1 MVQGENMYNNTKIAK
16 AVRLAVMFGASAT
29 AAMSSTSFAA
39 SEESAEQIEKIEVTG
54 SRIKR
59 ANIQSTSPITTIS
72 AEDIKVSGITR
83 IEDVLNEMPAIF
95 ADQTSGTANGA
106 TGTATVN
113 LRNLGAVRT
122 LTLMNGRRLPS
133 GSPAAGGSG
142 ADINQIPAALVERV
156 EVLTGGASA
165 TYGSDAIAGVVNFI
179 MKKDFEGVQFEYQ
192 NSFYQHNN
200 DHTDMQRAV
209 NDVGFALPSS
219 NVTDGDANDFSL
231 IIGSNTADGKGN
243 VTLYATYRDI
253 KAVTQDNRDYS
264 ACAIDIDSS
273 GQRVCGG
280 SSTIAEGRFTD
291 FGGANDGTS
300 FDYMVQGDQFVDR
313 AGTLYNYGPLNY
325 FQRPDKR
332 KTFGGFAHYE
342 INDFAEVYAEASY
355 MDDRSVA
362 QIAPSGAFFVT
373 DSLNCD
379 NPLMS
384 DQQFDA
390 ICGSHGL
397 TGSDSQTVY
406 VGRRNVEGGPRQ
418 DDLRHTS
425 SRFVLG
431 VRGYINDDWSYDASA
446 NFGSVAYLETYR
458 NEMSITNIKRA
469 LNVKDVD
476 GVATCQSV
484 IDGSDPNCVPWNVF
498 EEGGVTQ
505 DSLDYLI
512 KKLYSR
518 GDTKST
524 QLTGFVSGDLTESGF
539 VVPGTSTGA
548 GVVFGYEYRKESL
561 NLEPDDGFTSG
572 DGAGQGGPT
581 SGVKGEYSV
590 TDLFTEFNLPL
601 IEDAA
606 FAQEL
611 GLEVAYRYSDYSVEG
626 TTDKSTDTYKVALNW
641 AVNDDVRLRAS
652 YQRAVRTGNVRELFA
667 ANTIGLF
674 NWTDPCGTDPTLT
687 QEQCARTGVSA
698 ENYGS
703 ANLISPA
710 GQYNSV
716 SGGNLDIRPEKSDT
730 ISLGLILSPSFLDG
744 LDITF
749 DYFNIQ
755 IEDAIQAKGAAIVH
769 NECAVDNLQSSCDLI
784 NRNPNS
790 SALWVG
796 QDSIIDTNSNIGF
809 IETSGIDIDASYEL
823 SLNDM
828 GDIRFN
834 LVGTYLMQLDTQ
846 NTPGIAIDSCEGYW
860 DRSVCGSSSPK
871 WRSNLRAAWI
881 TPWDATVTATW
892 RYFGEVN
899 EFTRNSTTNA
909 IENGPTT
916 LGAQSYLDLA
926 ASFNTFEHVTV
937 RVGVNN
943 ILDRSPPI
951 VPNAPSGS
959 GNGNTFPGAYDA
971 LGRLIHAGVTISF

>member
-1 MVQGENMYNNTKIAK
+1 MYTNSKIAK
-16 AVRLAVMFGASAT
+16 AVRIAMMCGAGAAAT
-29 AAMSSTSFAA
+29 ISTQAF
-39 SEESAEQIEKIEVTG
+39 SAEENGAESVERIEVTG

-59 ANIQSTSPITTIS
+59 ANIQSTSPVTTIT
-72 AEDIKVSGITR
+72 AADIKVTGVTR
-83 IEDVLNEMPAIF
+83 VEDLLNDMPAIF
-95 ADQTSGTANGA
+95 ADQTSGVANGA
-106 TGTATVN
+106 TGTATVD
-113 LRNLGAVRT
+113 LRNLGAIRT

-142 ADINQIPAALVERV
+142 ADVNQIPAALVERI

-179 MKKDFEGVQFEYQ
+179 MKDDFEGFQFEYQ
-192 NSFYQHNN
+192 KSLYQHNN
-200 DHTDMQRAV
+200 DHDDMQRAV
-209 NDVGFALPSS
+209 AASGFDLPES
-219 NVTDGDANDFSL
+219 NVTDGDSNDFS
-231 IIGSNTADGKGN
+231 IVIGGNTADGNGN

-253 KAVTQDNRDYS
+253 KAITQDNRDYS
-264 ACAIDIDSS
+264 ACAMNIDGT
-273 GQRVCGG
+273 GQRICGG
-280 SSTIAEGRFTD
+280 SSTLPQGRFTD
-291 FGGANDGTS
+291 FGGANDGVG
-300 FDYMVQGDQFVDR
+300 FDYIVQGNDFVQR
-313 AGTLYNYGPLNY
+313 QGELYNYGPLNY

-342 INDFAEVYAEASY
+342 INEHVEVYTEASY

-384 DQQFDA
+384 AQQFDA
-390 ICGSHGL
+390 VCGSHGL
-397 TGSDSQTVY
+397 TASDSQTVY
-406 VGRRNVEGGPRQ
+406 IGRRNVEGGPRQ

-431 VRGYINDDWSYDASA
+431 ARGDIDDNWSYDASM
-446 NFGSVAYLETYR
+446 NFGSVAYLQTYR
-458 NEMSITNIKRA
+458 NELSITNIGRA
-469 LNVKDVD
+469 LNVVKDED
-476 GVATCQSV
+476 GSPVCQSV
-484 IDGSDPNCVPWNVF
+484 LDGSDPSCVPWNVF
-498 EEGGVTQ
+498 QEGGVTQ
-505 DSLDYLI
+505 DSLDYLVRS
-512 KKLYSR
+512 LYSR

-524 QLTGFVSGDLTESGF
+524 QLTAFVSGDLTDAGF
-539 VVPGTSTGA
+539 IIPGTTSGA

-581 SGVKGEYSV
+581 AGVSGEYTV
-590 TDLFTEFNLPL
+590 TDLFTELNLPL
-601 IEDAA
+601 LEDAE
-606 FAQEL
+606 FAKEL
-611 GLEVAYRYSDYSVEG
+611 GVELAYRYSDYSTEG
-626 TTDKSTDTYKVALNW
+626 TTDKSTDTYKAAVNW
-641 AVNDDVRLRAS
+641 AVNDDVRFRAS
-652 YQRAVRTGNVRELFA
+652 YQRAVRTGNIRELFA
-667 ANTIGLF
+667 PNSIGLF
-674 NWTDPCGTDPTLT
+674 NWVDPCGTNPTLSA
-687 QEQCARTGVSA
+687 EQCARTGVTA
-698 ENYGS
+698 ANYGS

-716 SGGNLDIRPEKSDT
+716 GGGNIDLKPEKSDT
-730 ISLGLILSPSFLDG
+730 ISLGIILSPSFAEG

-769 NECAVDNLQSSCDLI
+769 NECAIDNLQSSCDLI

-796 QDSIIDTNSNIGF
+796 QDSIVDTNANIGF
-809 IETSGIDIDASYEL
+809 IETSGIDIDASYEY

-828 GDIRFN
+828 GDLRFN

-846 NTPGIAIDSCEGYW
+846 NTPGIATDSCEGYW
-860 DRSVCGSSSPK
+860 DRAVCGSSSPK

-881 TPWDATVTATW
+881 TPWDATITATW
-892 RYFGEVN
+892 RYFGEVD
-899 EFTRNSTTNA
+899 EFTRNSDTNS
-909 IENGPTT
+909 IEAGPTT
-916 LGAQSYLDLA
+916 LSAQSYIDLA
-926 ASFNTFEHVTV
+926 GTWEAADHVTL
-937 RVGVNN
+937 RFGINN
-943 ILDRSPPI
+943 ILDRNPPL

-971 LGRLIHAGVTISF
+971 LGRLIHAGVTLSF

>member
-1 MVQGENMYNNTKIAK
+1 VVQGENMYNNTKIAK
-16 AVRLAVMFGASAT
+16 AVRLAVMFGAGAT

-95 ADQTSGTANGA
+95 ADQTSGVANGA
-106 TGTATVN
+106 TGTATVD
-113 LRNLGAVRT
+113 LRNLGSVRT

-133 GSPAAGGSG
+133 GSPAAGGTG

-179 MKKDFEGVQFEYQ
+179 MKDDFEGVQFEYQ

-200 DHTDMQRAV
+200 DHSDMQRAV
-209 NDVGFALPSS
+209 SEAGFPLPSS
-219 NVTDGDANDFSL
+219 NVTDGDTNDFSL
-231 IIGSNTADGKGN
+231 IIGGNTADGNGN

-264 ACAIDIDSS
+264 ACAMDIDGN

-280 SSTIAEGRFTD
+280 SSTIPEGRFTD
-291 FGGANDGTS
+291 FAT
-300 FDYMVQGDQFVDR
+300 FDYIVQGTDFVDR
-313 AGTLYNYGPLNY
+313 NGLLYNYGPLNY
-325 FQRPDKR
+325 YQRPDKR
-332 KTFGGFAHYE
+332 KTFGGFGHYE
-342 INDFAEVYAEASY
+342 INEHFEVYAEASY

-379 NPLMS
+379 NPLLS

-390 ICGSHGL
+390 ICGSQGL
-397 TGSDSQTVY
+397 TASDSQTVY
-406 VGRRNVEGGPRQ
+406 IGRRNVEGGPRQ

-431 VRGYINDDWSYDASA
+431 LRGYINDDWSYDASV

-484 IDGSDPNCVPWNVF
+484 IDGSDPDCVPWNVF
-498 EEGGVTQ
+498 EEGAVTQ

-512 KKLYSR
+512 KNLYSR

-524 QLTGFVSGDLTESGF
+524 QMVGFVSGDLTESGF
-539 VVPGTSTGA
+539 MVPGTTTGA

-561 NLEPDDGFTSG
+561 TLEPDNGFTSG

-581 SGVKGEYSV
+581 AGVKGEYSV

-601 IEDAA
+601 IEDAK

-611 GLEVAYRYSDYSVEG
+611 GVELAYRYSDYSVEG
-626 TTDKSTDTYKVALNW
+626 TTDKSTDTYKAALNW
-641 AVNDDVRLRAS
+641 TVNDEVRFRAS

-667 ANTIGLF
+667 PTSIGLF
-674 NWTDPCGTDPTLT
+674 NWSDPCGPNPTLT
-687 QEQCARTGVSA
+687 EEQCARTGVTA
-698 ENYGS
+698 AQYGS
-703 ANLISPA
+703 SSLESPA

-716 SGGNLDIRPEKSDT
+716 SGGNLDLRPEKSDT
-730 ISLGLILSPSFLDG
+730 VSLGLILSPSFLDG

-755 IEDAIQAKGAAIVH
+755 IEDAIQSKGAAVVH

-784 NRNPNS
+784 NRNANTG
-790 SALWVG
+790 ALWVG

-809 IETSGIDIDASYEL
+809 IETSGIDVDASYEL
-823 SLNDM
+823 SLDDM
-828 GDIRFN
+828 GEVRFN
-834 LVGTYLMQLDTQ
+834 FVGTYLMQLDTQ

-860 DRSVCGSSSPK
+860 DRSVCGSPSPK

-892 RYFGEVN
+892 RYFGEAE
-899 EFTRNSTTNA
+899 EFTRNAESNT
-909 IENGPTT
+909 IEAGPTT
-916 LGAQSYLDLA
+916 LGAQNYLDLA
-926 ASFNTFEHVTV
+926 ASFNTFEHVTI
-937 RVGVNN
+937 RLGVNN
-943 ILDRSPPI
+943 LLDKAPPM